1 MGMSGGCGE
10 SGDSI
15 TIASQGIIDDIIEKY
30 SEHDSECSSVTSDSI
45 PLSSGKHRIM
55 SSRHCSNYKAINEV
69 REDYERMKRKLENL
83 EILPKDVTE
92 MVISLETERYR
103 TERLEEQLNDLT
115 ELHQNEIENLKQAI
129 ADLEEKVQYQ
139 SDERLRDVY
148 EIMENCQTR
157 ISKMEH
163 LSQQQYV
170 TVEGI
175 DNSNA
180 RAVIV
185 KLINVVLTALQ
196 VILLLVATVAGI
208 AMPFLRTR

>member
-115 ELHQNEIENLKQAI
+115 ELHQ
-129 ADLEEKVQYQ
+129 
-139 SDERLRDVY
+139 
-148 EIMENCQTR
+148 